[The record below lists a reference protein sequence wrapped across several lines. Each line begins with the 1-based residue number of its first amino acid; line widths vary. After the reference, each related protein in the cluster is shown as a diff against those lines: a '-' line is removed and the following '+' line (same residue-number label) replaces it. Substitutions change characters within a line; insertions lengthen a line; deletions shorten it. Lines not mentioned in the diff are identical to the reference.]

1 MAFHRLLVPLD
12 GSRLAES
19 VLPAV
24 QRIAIACGAEVTLMH
39 IREARPP
46 ASIHG
51 ERHLAD
57 PNEAGVYLE
66 SVAELLRRTGV
77 LVSWHVHESREG
89 DVAASILQHADEFQP
104 DLVVLCTHGHGGVRD
119 VLFGS
124 IAQQVL
130 QRGRWPVL
138 VVEPQADGSAPAF
151 DPQRIVMPVEGSER
165 HPAPLE
171 LGARLACALGS
182 ELHLVM
188 VVPTR
193 ETLIGDRSAPRRTMP
208 ATVTAIL
215 ELAEENASKYLQDAM
230 AECNRTGAKVI
241 ASVLRGHPVEQIVQ
255 YAESVG
261 AELIIIASHGKVG
274 LEALVSGSFGA
285 RIVARVGTPLLLVRT

>member
-1 MAFHRLLVPLD
+1 MALHRLLVPLD

-24 QRIAIACGAEVTLMH
+24 ERLAGACGAEVTLMH
-39 IREARPP
+39 IREAQPP

-57 PNEAGVYLE
+57 PGEAGVYLE
-66 SVAELLRRTGV
+66 GIAEKLRHAGV
-77 LVSWHVHESREG
+77 SANWHVHEPKEG

-104 DLVVLCTHGHGGVRD
+104 DLVVLCTHGRGGMRD

-124 IAQQVL
+124 IAQQAL

-138 VVEPQADGSAPAF
+138 VVEPKEDGSAPEF
-151 DPQRIVMPVEGSER
+151 DPRRILMPVDGSES
-165 HPAPLE
+165 HPAPLD
-171 LGARLACALGS
+171 LGARLACALGA

-193 ETLIGDRSAPRRTMP
+193 ETLAGDRSAPRRTMP

-215 ELAEENASKYLQDAM
+215 ELAEKNASDFL
-230 AECNRTGAKVI
+230 RGALTQCAGAGADVS
-241 ASVLRGHPVEQIVQ
+241 AQVLRGDPVEETLQ
-255 YAESVG
+255 YAESIG
-261 AELIIIASHGKVG
+261 ADLVIVAGHGKVG
-274 LEALVSGSFGA
+274 LDAVYSGSFGA
-285 RIVARVGTPLLLVRT
+285 RIVSRAGAPLLLVRT